1 MGGGEKKNNHQASPS
16 SPRRGNPS
24 YTRTVM
30 AMQLAHPRLAASR
43 GSRFR
48 CRSRDAEARRGR
60 AAGVA
65 QARPR
70 TGPRG
75 RSPQRRPR
83 LDRPIRGANHQ
94 PIPPGRSKSPPTRL
108 AGSIPTPARWERGA
122 HRGPPLDALPTVRPL
137 VNTPHPPGP
146 RYFPLPSRR
155 LARRTVS
162 PLASE
167 RKGPNRMGAFREKKL
182 PKRACVPNRAGGWC
196 RDERTRSAC

>member
-16 SPRRGNPS
+16 STRRGNPS

-83 LDRPIRGANHQ
+83 LDRPIRGQTTNRFHRGDRNLLR
-94 PIPPGRSKSPPTRL
+94 PVWPGRSQHRL
-108 AGSIPTPARWERGA
+108 DGNVAPIGAPLSTPSQ
-122 HRGPPLDALPTVRPL
+122 PSVR
-137 VNTPHPPGP
+137 
-146 RYFPLPSRR
+146 S
-155 LARRTVS
+155 
-162 PLASE
+162 
-167 RKGPNRMGAFREKKL
+167 
-182 PKRACVPNRAGGWC
+182 
-196 RDERTRSAC
+196 